1 MKPMQSSS
9 IHHPPNIDDIPTR
22 KRAEKKGTKFQ
33 SRINSLTSH
42 MPFLRWAFNMVRGL
56 DDRYIQILPPMRSAS
71 ETTIQ
76 INPLRE
82 FKPKRKKK
90 KFKLKAPTLNSLL
103 TLARPTLVESLSAP
117 YAFLHVPI
125 PRRNPNPNPNFRP
138 PGAKQRR
145 RMMTRRRGRDR
156 KARAF

>member
-71 ETTIQ
+71 EITIQ

-90 KFKLKAPTLNSLL
+90 KIQTKSSNLEFAIDLGEADLGGILERTIRL
-103 TLARPTLVESLSAP
+103 
-117 YAFLHVPI
+117 
-125 PRRNPNPNPNFRP
+125 P
-138 PGAKQRR
+138 PCPHPSPEP
-145 RMMTRRRGRDR
+145 
-156 KARAF
+156 